1 MINSNKRKIGF
12 LLIFLG
18 VILIVVIVLLFL
30 SPDKNIFKNLFN
42 RNKNTE
48 EVKTPEQIFEEM
60 KAKKEAEV
68 VYTFDAQ
75 AEANRDWTEDDF
87 RQIARPFVERLG
99 SYSNQSDY
107 GNIDD
112 LKIFMTAEMKTWADT
127 YMAKLKA
134 ESSEQDAF
142 YGITTK
148 ALVEPEITKFDLENE
163 EVELIVSTQREETS
177 SDKKNNVFSQKIK
190 INFTKE
196 NGEWLVDGAFWQ
208 K

>member
-42 RNKNTE
+42 RDKNTE

-60 KAKKEAEV
+60 KAQKEAEV